1 MDSVVKK
8 VLKTIEEAGFK
19 AYVVGGYTRDFL
31 LGKKN
36 YDVDI
41 CTNALPKD
49 IQSLFNIKN
58 ANNYG
63 GSNLKIGKFN
73 IDITTFR
80 KELKYEGRHP
90 VEIEYI
96 NDLTMDL
103 ERRDF
108 TINAIAMDSTGNII
122 DPLKGVEDL
131 HKRQIKSINDPQ
143 EKLRED
149 PLRIL
154 RAIRFATVIDFEIEE
169 SLSSAIKIFAPLV
182 NSLSKERVKMEYSKI
197 LSSKN
202 FKKGLECSE
211 KLGIN
216 KVLKIEYEEVIFTS
230 DLLGMWAQ
238 IKIDKIPFTNS
249 EKSNIIK
256 ITEVV
261 NNGEITPT
269 ILYKYGLYI
278 CTIAGLILGIKRNK
292 INKMYKNLPIKE
304 RSEIALKSEEIIHCL
319 NLKNKRKLRNI
330 IEELEECIIEGRVEN
345 TFEKIRTYLIQN
357 KGKW

>member
-1 MDSVVKK
+1 MDSIVKK
-8 VLKTIEEAGFK
+8 ILKTIEEAGFK

-31 LGKKN
+31 LGKKS

-49 IQSLFNIKN
+49 IHALFNINN

-80 KELKYEGRHP
+80 KELKYKGRKP
-90 VEIEYI
+90 IEIEYI
-96 NDLTMDL
+96 NNLTMDL

-108 TINAIAMDSTGNII
+108 TINAIAMDIDGNII

-131 HKRQIKSINDPQ
+131 HKRQIRSIKNPK

-154 RAIRFATVIDFEIEE
+154 RAIRLATTIDFEIEE
-169 SLSSAIKIFAPLV
+169 SLSSAIRALSSQV
-182 NSLSKERVKMEYSKI
+182 NTLSKERVKMEYSKI
-197 LSSKN
+197 LLSKN
-202 FKKGLECSE
+202 FKKGLEYSE

-216 KVLKIEYEEVIFTS
+216 RVLKIEYEEVIFTR

-278 CTIAGLILGIKRNK
+278 CTTAGSIIGINRSK
-292 INKMYKNLPIKE
+292 INTMYKNLPIKE
-304 RSEIALKSEEIIHCL
+304 RSEIAIKSEDIIRYL
-319 NLKNKRKLRNI
+319 NLKEKRKLHNI
-330 IEELEECIIEGRVEN
+330 IEELEECIIEGKIEN
-345 TFEKIRTYLIQN
+345 NFEKIRTYLIQN